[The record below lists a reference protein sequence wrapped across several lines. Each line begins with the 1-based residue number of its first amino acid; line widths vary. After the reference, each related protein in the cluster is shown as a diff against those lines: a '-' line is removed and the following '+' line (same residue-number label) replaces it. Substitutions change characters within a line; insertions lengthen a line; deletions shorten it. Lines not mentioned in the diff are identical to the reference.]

1 MAMKRGDRQTSLPQH
16 PRYDWVLAD
25 RAKRSEKMID
35 TSQALYAVPQQ
46 VKRRVVAEGRRRYVA
61 YDLNSLLAEGE
72 SGRPGHLFE

>member
-1 MAMKRGDRQTSLPQH
+1 MAMKRGDRATSLPQH

-61 YDLNSLLAEGE
+61 YDLNGLLAEGE
-72 SGRPGHLFE
+72 SGRPGHLWE

>member
-1 MAMKRGDRQTSLPQH
+1 MAMKRGDRPTSLPQH
-16 PRYDWVLAD
+16 PHYDWVLAD

-72 SGRPGHLFE
+72 SGRPGHLYE